1 MEKILNIC
9 MYCGET
15 ENLTKE
21 HIIPLGMGGDLVF
34 PKSSCKKCARI
45 TSLDERKVLRGF
57 MYEGRLA
64 GNLPSRRKGKQPKTF
79 KRILV
84 REDGVEFTKELL
96 VNSGISVIHLPI
108 FNEPGILGG
117 EFPISGINI
126 RELGTIHLNIESM
139 HELNSNEGVTS
150 CKFQTEV
157 DVSSFCKVLSKI
169 AYGYHVYTEGVF
181 PREESPALAIIL
193 NSEPQYGKWIGS
205 KNVVFPESKALHLV
219 NLHKLPN
226 EDGTMA
232 YVVALNLFFGW
243 GMNSTYLVT
252 TRIAKN
258 A

>member
-1 MEKILNIC
+1 

-34 PKSSCKKCARI
+34 PKSSCKRCAKV

-79 KRILV
+79 TRILA
-84 REDGVEFTKELL
+84 RDDDVEFTKELL

-108 FNEPGILGG
+108 FDNPGMLGG
-117 EFPISGINI
+117 EFPSSGINI
-126 RELGTIHLNIESM
+126 RELGSIHLNTDSM

-150 CKFQTEV
+150 FKFQTEI
-157 DVSSFCKVLSKI
+157 DVPSFCKVLSKI
-169 AYGYHVYTEGVF
+169 AYGYHVYVEGIF
-181 PREESPALAIIL
+181 PRDESPALAIMF
-193 NSEPQYGKWIGS
+193 NTETQYGKWIGS
-205 KNVVFPESKALHLV
+205 KNVAFPESKALHLAR
-219 NLHKLPN
+219 LHKLPA
-226 EDGTMA
+226 EDGIVV

-252 TRIAKN
+252 TRISKN